1 MAKINWGSVKAKAE
15 SFVKSDEFK
24 ERIKREGLRSSSTT
38 HKHRV
43 DMAEEAAKKFIDT
56 MVSEA
61 ASRLTGPQLSAVFT
75 EMSAGQA
82 EDGGDGKI
90 TIPVNFSLTLKRPSL
105 YPAGYPEGVYNIV
118 GLLDKGYSAKSRVF
132 SVDPV
137 TRERMVSLQSRPG
150 MEYVESG
157 VANFIRAHGKRYK
170 IERVDISEEYL

>member
-24 ERIKREGLRSSSTT
+24 KRRGSLAGR
-38 HKHRV
+38 KYR
-43 DMAEEAAKKFIDT
+43 DGMAEEAAKKFIDT

-61 ASRLTGPQLSAVFT
+61 ASKFTGAQLPAVFS

-82 EDGGDGKI
+82 EHGDDGKI

-105 YPAGYPEGVYNIV
+105 YPAGYPEGAYNIV

-132 SVDPV
+132 SVDPA
-137 TRERMVSLQSRPG
+137 TGERTVSLQSRPG
-150 MEYVESG
+150 MGYVESG
-157 VANFIRAHGKRYK
+157 VANFIKAYGKKYK
-170 IERVDISEEYL
+170 IERIDISEEYL